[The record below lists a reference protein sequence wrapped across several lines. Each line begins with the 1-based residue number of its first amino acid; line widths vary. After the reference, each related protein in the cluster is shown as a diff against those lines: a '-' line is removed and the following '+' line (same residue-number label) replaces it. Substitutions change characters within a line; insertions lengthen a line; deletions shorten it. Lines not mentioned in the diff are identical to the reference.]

1 MATDIT
7 VDVAGRGTVRLAR
20 GVTVRDA
27 LAASLGDDKKRL
39 ARIVGAVID
48 GETADVFR
56 PLSADCSVA
65 PIFLDDPRALE
76 IIRHSAAH
84 VLAQA
89 VKRLYPEAQ
98 VTIGPVIADG
108 FYYDFKYDPGFTPE
122 DLARIEDEMAK
133 VVGADFALSREVLPR
148 DEATRFFE
156 SLGETFKAEIIAD
169 LPDAEVSLYRQGEFV
184 DLCRGP
190 HVPSTGLLKAVK
202 LTHVAGAY
210 WRGDERNPML
220 QRIYGTAFADRKA
233 LAEHLARLEE
243 ARRRD
248 HRRLGKQLS
257 LFSFHPEAPATPF
270 FLPDGARLYNRL
282 VQYIRELYGKY
293 GYDEVITPQIL
304 ECDLWHRSGHYDHY
318 KDNMYFTEVEGR
330 EFAVKPMNCPTHC
343 LIYGEELRSYR
354 DLPLRFADFGRLHRY
369 ERSGAVHGL
378 TRVRSFCQ
386 DDAHIY
392 CAPEQMHD
400 ETRGVI
406 RMIRDTHGAFG
417 FTETRVYLSTR
428 PEKSIGSDEM
438 WSRAEQSLREALDAE
453 SIPYDVNPGDGA
465 FYGPKIDFCVLD
477 AMKRE
482 WQLSTA
488 QLDFSMPERFG
499 LTYIDSSGQ
508 PARPVM
514 IHRAILGSLERFI
527 GILVEHTA
535 GAFPLWLA
543 PRQVRFVTVTDRQ
556 NDYAAAAA
564 ETLRARGLRAT
575 ADLRNEKLGFK
586 IREAQQSR
594 VPVIAVVGDREVEQ
608 GTVAPRLR
616 DGSQIETMTLDR
628 FADWLVE
635 RNRPG
640 DGGVP

>member
-39 ARIVGAVID
+39 ARVVGAVID

-270 FLPDGARLYNRL
+270 FLPDGACLYNRL